1 MRVLL
6 HCPKDL
12 GYSLQDLGNFTW
24 NRWYNTQTEALAAPL
39 NTRMEYARTIYDVVK
54 NRKLVIVKA
63 FIDGCT
69 YTLSEFKQAFPEYFI

>member
-6 HCPKDL
+6 HCLKDQD
-12 GYSLQDLGNFTW
+12 YSLQDLGTLTW

-39 NTRMEYARTIYDVVK
+39 NARMEYAKTIYDVVK

-63 FIDGCT
+63 FIDGRT
-69 YTLSEFKQAFPEYFI
+69 YTLSEFKQIFPEYFI